1 MSLLEVICILVE
13 IFVFLVVEQARNK
26 ASNYT
31 ESDSHPQRYKRSCNL
46 ESSLPR
52 SSSTVWDVEESARV
66 FSCNLSIVSD
76 FIPEKDDSTPD
87 ASQKPRNAVKI
98 VNTTCIIEAYAL

>member
-13 IFVFLVVEQARNK
+13 IFVSLVVEQARNK

-31 ESDSHPQRYKRSCNL
+31 EPDSHPQRYKRSCNL

-52 SSSTVWDVEESARV
+52 SSSPVWDVEESARV
-66 FSCNLSIVSD
+66 FSGDFRIVSD

-87 ASQKPRNAVKI
+87 ASQKPRYAMKI
-98 VNTTCIIEAYAL
+98 VNTAGII